1 MKRLL
6 LLIVSLLL
14 LAIGVSFAVHNAEPV
29 QLSYY
34 FGTVSGPISL
44 IVVVALFAG
53 AVLGVVTS
61 LVIVLAQRRKV
72 SQLRRKLEVCEQEI
86 RNLRQIPVRDK
97 H

>member
-6 LLIVSLLL
+6 LLIISFLLL
-14 LAIGVSFAVHNAEPV
+14 VVGVSFAVHNAAPA

-34 FGTVSGPISL
+34 FGTISAPLSL

-53 AVLGVVTS
+53 AVLGVMTS
-61 LVIVLAQRRKV
+61 MMMVLAQRRKV
-72 SQLRRKLEVCEQEI
+72 SRLRRKLEVCEQEI